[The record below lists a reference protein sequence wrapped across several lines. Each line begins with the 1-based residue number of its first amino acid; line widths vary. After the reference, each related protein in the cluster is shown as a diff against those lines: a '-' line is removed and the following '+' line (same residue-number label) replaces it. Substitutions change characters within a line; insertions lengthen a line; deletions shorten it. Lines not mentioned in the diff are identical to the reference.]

1 MGPAAERAAA
11 TPDRKLRVLLL
22 IKCLG
27 YGGAE
32 RILVDVASQA
42 DRDHFEYEAAY
53 VLASEDGLVSEMRS
67 TGTMVHNLGSKGNW
81 DLSWLAPLR
90 RLLVDGRFDV
100 VHAHLPYAAAF
111 GRLVVR
117 TLPPSQRP
125 RFVYTEHSIWDK
137 AATPVRWLNS
147 VAVRHDDA
155 LVAVSDTVR
164 DALPRSIKQ
173 GAEVVVHGVDLS
185 QADGLVAARPRVRDE
200 VRRELDLPTDS
211 IVVLTVANLRA
222 EKGYDVLLE
231 AARIVLDRGVDAHFV
246 SVGRGPLELE
256 LAASHQE
263 MGLGERFK
271 FLGPRGDVLRL
282 MVASDIFVLPS
293 RQEGLPVTL
302 MEATSVGMAIVA
314 TAVGEVPRVIT
325 SDEDGLVIE
334 PDDPEGLADAIE
346 RLVREPSLRAAFGD
360 AARTL
365 SARFDVS
372 RATRQLESIYR
383 DITKNRTQAPAG
395 QKQTLPT

>member
-1 MGPAAERAAA
+1 MGPAAERVAVP
-11 TPDRKLRVLLL
+11 PDRKLRVLLL

-42 DRDHFEYEAAY
+42 DRNAFEYEVAY
-53 VLASEDGLVSEMRS
+53 VLASEDGLVPQMRS
-67 TGTMVHNLGSKGNW
+67 TGTAVHCLGSKGNW
-81 DLSWLAPLR
+81 DLSWLLALR
-90 RLLVDGRFDV
+90 RLLVDGRYDV

-117 TLPPSQRP
+117 TLPSSKRP
-125 RFVYTEHSIWDK
+125 RFVYTEHSIWGK
-137 AATPVRWLNS
+137 AATPVRWLNA

-164 DALPRSIKQ
+164 DALPKSIKRS
-173 GAEVVVHGVDLS
+173 AKVVVHGVDLS
-185 QADGLVAARPRVRDE
+185 QAEGLVAAWPRVRDD
-200 VRRELDLPTDS
+200 VRRELDLPADS

-231 AARIVLDRGVDAHFV
+231 AARIVIDRGVQAHFV
-246 SVGRGPLELE
+246 SVGRGPLEHE
-256 LAASHQE
+256 LVSTHQE
-263 MGLGERFK
+263 MDLGKRFK
-271 FLGPRGDVLRL
+271 FLGPRDDVLRL
-282 MVASDIFVLPS
+282 MVGSDIFVLPS

-325 SDEDGLVIE
+325 SGEDGLVIE
-334 PDDPEGLADAIE
+334 PGDPEGLADAIE
-346 RLVREPSLRAAFGD
+346 RLVREPTLRLGFGD

-372 RATRQLESIYR
+372 HATRRLESVYR
-383 DITKNRTQAPAG
+383 DITKATTPGRGA
-395 QKQTLPT
+395 QK